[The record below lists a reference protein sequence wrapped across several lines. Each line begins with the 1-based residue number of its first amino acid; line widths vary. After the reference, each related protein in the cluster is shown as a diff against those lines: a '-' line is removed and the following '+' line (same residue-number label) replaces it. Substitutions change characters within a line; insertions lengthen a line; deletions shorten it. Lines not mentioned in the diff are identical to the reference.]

1 MCGSG
6 RIVRKEM
13 EIVMVKK
20 PTQGGSAPE
29 AAATAAASPR
39 DRVVEALMTLAATQA
54 WEEISISDIARQ
66 AGVTLA
72 EFRDLFPSKGAVL
85 GGFSR
90 RIDRIVLEGTSAD
103 LTGEPARERLFDV
116 LMRRVDAL
124 APYKAA
130 LRNIATAVKRDAL
143 TLLALNQVSLNS
155 MRFMLEAAG
164 INAEG
169 PLGTL
174 KLQGAVIAFARTL
187 DSWFDDDDPG
197 LAKTLARLDREL
209 GRGERCLGYAED
221 LHRLSAPLRSLARAV
236 CAGPAEFRRRRAERT
251 RRHGDVGGDPEDYA
265 PAQAI

>member
-1 MCGSG
+1 MA
-6 RIVRKEM
+6 
-13 EIVMVKK
+13 KK

-39 DRVVEALMTLAATQA
+39 DRVVEALMTLAATHA

-90 RIDRIVLEGTSAD
+90 KIDRVVLEGTASD
-103 LTGEPARERLFDV
+103 LAGEPARERLFDV
-116 LMRRVDAL
+116 LMRRMDAL
-124 APYKAA
+124 APYRTA
-130 LRNIATAVKRDAL
+130 LKSIATAVRRDAL
-143 TLLALNQVSLNS
+143 TLFALNQASLNS

-164 INAEG
+164 IGSEG

-174 KLQGAVIAFARTL
+174 KLQGAVIAFARAL
-187 DSWFDDDDPG
+187 DTWFDDDDPG

-209 GRGERCLGYAED
+209 GRGERLLGYAED
-221 LHRLSAPLRSLARAV
+221 VHRLSAPFRSLARAAF
-236 CAGPAEFRRRRAERT
+236 AGPAEFRRRREERAA
-251 RRHGDVGGDPEDYA
+251 RERDAGNESDDYS
-265 PAQAI
+265 PAQAV